1 MKQAHHQSGWTLL
14 ELAVVLVVMALL
26 ATVLLPLLPL
36 GARLSAEEQAQRDMQ
51 QAEQALLG
59 YLRTHLRLPMA
70 DVNVDGKEDAAYSG
84 LLPVS
89 TLGLSSDVRLGYRVN
104 TQLVSLPT
112 ANAYAPP
119 LPVVA
124 GVNAPTDTN
133 GLDLCV
139 KLGITQRLANSVA
152 TVEAGTGFQLVAGI
166 GSDGQMP
173 DISVFAVPNAP
184 ASSSPDLIRSAL
196 GVGELYA
203 RLGCPDRVA
212 RTHAAAQAAVSAQ
225 SAVQLAQ
232 LQHEF
237 RQFNEEVARMDIQ
250 NARTGI
256 AFSEFDL
263 ALGAL
268 EVAMATVQMIMDIP
282 PDDAFEAAVAAIE
295 LATASAQLGL
305 TIKEYLIA
313 RGADLDEAEEAEQ
326 TAISHTATAQQ
337 QWLRMQQLRDAAT
350 RSAANLDKMELMP

>member
-1 MKQAHHQSGWTLL
+1 MNQRHDQSGWTLL

-70 DVNVDGKEDAAYSG
+70 DADGDGKEDAIYSG

-89 TLGLSSDVRLGYRVN
+89 TLGLSSAVRVGYRVN
-104 TQLVSLPT
+104 TQLVSLPST
-112 ANAYAPP
+112 NAYAPP
-119 LPVVA
+119 LPLVP
-124 GVNAPTDTN
+124 GVDAAADSN

-139 KLGITQRLANSVA
+139 KLGITQRLANDVA
-152 TVEAGTGFQLVAGI
+152 TLEAGTGFQLVAGI

-173 DISVFAVPNAP
+173 DISSFAIPNAP
-184 ASSSPDLIRSAL
+184 ASHSPDLLRSAL

-203 RLGCPDRVA
+203 RLGCPDRVTRA
-212 RTHAAAQAAVSAQ
+212 YASAQAAVSAQ
-225 SAVQLAQ
+225 SAVQLAD
-232 LQHEF
+232 LQHQF
-237 RQFNEEVARMDIQ
+237 RQFNEKVARMDIQ
-250 NARTGI
+250 NAQVGI

-282 PDDAFEAAVAAIE
+282 PDDAFEAAVAATE
-295 LATASAQLGL
+295 LATATVQLAL

-313 RGADLDEAEEAEQ
+313 RGADLDDAKEAEG
-326 TAISHTATAQQ
+326 TAIQYTANAER
-337 QWLRMQQLRDAAT
+337 QWQRMQQLRDAAT
-350 RSAANLDKMELMP
+350 RSATNLDRMELMP

>member
-1 MKQAHHQSGWTLL
+1 MKRSHRQSGWSLL
-14 ELAVVLVVMALL
+14 ELAVVLGVMALL

-70 DVNVDGKEDAAYSG
+70 DVNRDGKEDAAYSG
-84 LLPVS
+84 MLPVS

-104 TQLVSLPT
+104 TLLVSLPA
-112 ANAYAPP
+112 ANGYAPP

-124 GVNAPTDTN
+124 GVDAAADSN
-133 GLDLCV
+133 GLDLCA
-139 KLGITQRLANSVA
+139 KLGTTQRLASGVA
-152 TVEAGTGFQLVAGI
+152 TVEAATGFQLVAGI

-173 DISVFAVPNAP
+173 DIAAFAVPNAP
-184 ASSSPDLIRSAL
+184 ASHDPGLIRSAL

-203 RLGCPDRVA
+203 RLGCADRLA
-212 RTHAAAQAAVSAQ
+212 RAQAAAQAAVSAQ

-232 LQHEF
+232 LQHAF
-237 RQFNEEVARMDIQ
+237 RQFNEQVARMDIQ
-250 NARTGI
+250 NAKTGI

-282 PDDAFEAAVAAIE
+282 PDDAFEAAVAAVE
-295 LATASAQLGL
+295 LATATAQLGL
-305 TIKEYLIA
+305 TIHEYLIA
-313 RGADLDEAEEAEQ
+313 RGADLDEAKEAEQ
-326 TAISHTATAQQ
+326 AAINHTATAEQ

-350 RSAANLDKMELMP
+350 RSAANLDRMELTP